1 MEKVAEY
8 ISDGSH
14 NYLRINCG
22 EERKDTYPYKMITE
36 NAIKGLLPCRIR
48 VVNGSTYLYYEIQ
61 SRQSFYYR
69 YEMKE
74 IDYEVLKNLFFHLC
88 LLGDELE
95 KYFLDFNDIS
105 FDENYIFQDMESGD
119 TAFLFL
125 PDKGVKRRSFAEF
138 MEYLVRKVNHKDAK
152 AVQTAY
158 QLYDLSRQEHIL
170 VKEIRRLFEEEEKS
184 AFQTQKEERN
194 IIDSEL
200 REERKSPGGEEQQC
214 YRTEERREKEES
226 WKWENSEEKAETE
239 RAKWSEILI
248 PVFLCVAFTVLVC
261 IKLSV
266 KLTYSEETVLIAGF
280 VVVIGLFIAYT
291 VYRIWT
297 KREKKK
303 ETVKTSIREN
313 DNYYEWEDMK
323 AEYYKSPA
331 EAKTETEQVW
341 QYMREE
347 KEENYGATVFLEQ
360 EPENILCGL
369 GKYEKFVIK
378 LEHFPFSVGKLK
390 EETDY
395 VLKDNSVSR
404 LHARLYQE
412 NRAIY
417 IVDLNSTNGTYK
429 NGFRIPSNEKVR
441 LEEGDEIVFGKVRF
455 CYR

>member
-1 MEKVAEY
+1 MEKEAEY

-36 NAIKGLLPCRIR
+36 NKIKGLLPCRIR
-48 VVNGSTYLYYEIQ
+48 VVNGNTYLYYEIQ
-61 SRQSFYYR
+61 SRQTFYYR

-74 IDYEVLKNLFFHLC
+74 IDYEALKNLFFHLC
-88 LLGDELE
+88 LLGEELE

-105 FDENYIFQDMESGD
+105 FDENYIFQDMENGD
-119 TAFLFL
+119 TVFLFL
-125 PDKGVKRRSFAEF
+125 PDKGAKRRSFAEF
-138 MEYLVRKVNHKDAK
+138 MEYLVKKVNHKDAK

-170 VKEIRRLFEEEEKS
+170 IKEIRRLFEEEEKPV
-184 AFQTQKEERN
+184 FQTQKTEIN
-194 IIDSEL
+194 IIDNNKIL
-200 REERKSPGGEEQQC
+200 EERKNL
-214 YRTEERREKEES
+214 EKEERQLYLYKEKD
-226 WKWENSEEKAETE
+226 WKEEPWEWEDSKEKTETE

-248 PVFLCVAFTVLVC
+248 PVFLCAALTALIC

-266 KLTYSEETVLIAGF
+266 KLTYSEETLLIAGF
-280 VVVIGLFIAYT
+280 VVVIGLIFAYT
-291 VYRIWT
+291 AYRIW
-297 KREKKK
+297 KKAEKKK
-303 ETVKTSIREN
+303 ETVKKSMNETHNYCERN
-313 DNYYEWEDMK
+313 DEE
-323 AEYYKSPA
+323 EYYNTVPA
-331 EAKTETEQVW
+331 DKPEAEQAYRYE
-341 QYMREE
+341 QAE

-369 GKYEKFVIK
+369 GKYERLVIK
-378 LEHFPFSVGKLK
+378 LEHFPFSIGKLK
-390 EETDY
+390 EEADY

-412 NRAIY
+412 NKAVY
-417 IVDLNSTNGTYK
+417 LVDLNSTNGTYK
-429 NGFRIPSNEKVR
+429 NGFRIPSNERIR